1 VPLFELLKRYSGL
14 EAGWRLQ
21 MAGWAGW
28 SSPSPSQPTEH
39 AAGELRNS
47 SGSYQ

>member
-28 SSPSPSQPTEH
+28 SSPSPSQPAEQ
-39 AAGELRNS
+39 ADE
-47 SGSYQ
+47 SYHQLFTN